1 MRLCHNVLS
10 LHRRLNCFEVC
21 WSWHKDFGLFANLK
35 EGVRHINSIT
45 ERCKNFENIM
55 RPFLV
60 KTRGVNSAYLQ
71 NWWIRTSKNEECTI
85 KFLQAIFEVNWTP
98 FHEKKK
104 LSGQELV

>member
-1 MRLCHNVLS
+1 
-10 LHRRLNCFEVC
+10 
-21 WSWHKDFGLFANLK
+21 
-35 EGVRHINSIT
+35 
-45 ERCKNFENIM
+45 M